1 MVRARALP
9 FPQGAG
15 SQQGEALEDFGSFV
29 LTIWRSSSRSTNLF
43 HGERDEA

>member
-1 MVRARALP
+1 MMVRARALP

-29 LTIWRSSSRSTNLF
+29 LTIWRSFKQKHKPVPWGKR
-43 HGERDEA
+43 